1 MAPTSREDPTAAPA
15 GPIPDRYPRRGLLGL
30 GNVGVGDD
38 GFVGVGDDGFVGVG
52 DDGFVGVGVGVGK
65 RVLYRH
71 RNPPTAPDEPADHG
85 VGHL

>member
-1 MAPTSREDPTAAPA
+1 VAPTSREDPTAAPA

-52 DDGFVGVGVGVGK
+52 VGVGK